1 MPPTAVLERPIDR
14 AKSRSHSPVSPLMD
28 LDGLIHE
35 LIADGGPL
43 PSEYALL
50 NQKLRQLG
58 DAVRADVTKRGDV
71 LAYAKDLTQRHFEG
85 SMQAMALE
93 RKYGYSGDFEVIDG
107 IYRQRISSVPH
118 LKRWDLFFHAQAA
131 PIAVR
136 NRKSYF
142 HSLLD
147 QHQSVSRSGPM
158 RVLDVASGP
167 ARDLREWM
175 VENPKSDV
183 FFDCVDA
190 DVHAVEHAR
199 QLCRPFLERIEFHH
213 RNAMRFLPSRGY
225 DLVWSAGLFDYL
237 MDRSFVFLL
246 KSLISVT
253 KAGGEVVIG
262 NFSPLNTS
270 RDYMELLGD
279 WTLIHRNEKQ
289 LIELAREAGA
299 PPSAI
304 TVDWEPEGVNLFLH
318 IRR

>member
-1 MPPTAVLERPIDR
+1 MPPVAVLERPIER
-14 AKSRSHSPVSPLMD
+14 PKSRSPSPVSPLME
-28 LDGLIHE
+28 LDGMIHE
-35 LIADGGPL
+35 LISDGGPV
-43 PSEYALL
+43 PSDYAFL
-50 NQKLRQLG
+50 NQKLRHLG
-58 DAVRADVTKRGDV
+58 DAVRADVTKRADV
-71 LAYAKDLTQRHFEG
+71 LAYAKDLTRRHFEG

-107 IYRQRISSVPH
+107 IYRQKVSTEPH

-136 NRKSYF
+136 NRKAYF
-142 HSLLD
+142 LRLLD
-147 QHQSVSRSGPM
+147 QHQATSRSGAM
-158 RVLDVASGP
+158 RVLNVASGP

-175 VENPKSDV
+175 LDNPKADV
-183 FFDCVDA
+183 LFDCVDA
-190 DVHAVEHAR
+190 DVHAIEHAR
-199 QLCRPFLERIEFHH
+199 NLCRPFIDRVEFHH
-213 RNAMRFLPSRGY
+213 RNAMRFLPAKGY

-253 KAGGEVVIG
+253 KAGGELVVG

-299 PPSAI
+299 PQSAI
-304 TVDWEPEGVNLFLH
+304 TVDWEPEGVNLFLR

>member
-1 MPPTAVLERPIDR
+1 MPPTAVLERPIER
-14 AKSRSHSPVSPLMD
+14 TKSRSHSPVSPLMD

-58 DAVRADVTKRGDV
+58 DAVRADVTKRADV

-93 RKYGYSGDFEVIDG
+93 RKYGYSGDFEVIEG
-107 IYRQRISSVPH
+107 IYRQNVSIEPH

-136 NRKSYF
+136 NRKAYF
-142 HSLLD
+142 LRLLD
-147 QHQSVSRSGPM
+147 QHQTVSRSGPM

-175 VENPKSDV
+175 LENPKADV
-183 FFDCVDA
+183 LFDCVDA
-190 DVHAVEHAR
+190 DVHAIEHAR
-199 QLCRPFLERIEFHH
+199 QLCRPFIHRVEFHH

-246 KSLISVT
+246 KSLIAVT
-253 KAGGEVVIG
+253 KPGGEVVIG

-270 RDYMELLGD
+270 RDYMEFLGD
-279 WTLIHRNEKQ
+279 WVLIHRNEKQ
-289 LIELAREAGA
+289 LAELAREAGA
-299 PPSAI
+299 AQSAI
-304 TVDWEPEGVNLFLH
+304 TIDWEPEGVNLFLR